1 MLIKRITLIL
11 VVSIS
16 AFIISFLLDLL
27 LSPLPSIL
35 QFIIQV
41 PILVIL
47 IEEGRRYALA
57 NEKRLGIS
65 ELEINGAFFLTA
77 PLAAFAAITLFKDI
91 DSILVKGLRQKQR
104 R

>member
-1 MLIKRITLIL
+1 MLAQRVALIL

-16 AFIISFLLDLL
+16 AFIISFLLDLV
-27 LSPLPSIL
+27 LSPLPVIL
-35 QFIIQV
+35 QFMIQI

-57 NEKRLGIS
+57 NEKRLGLGEI
-65 ELEINGAFFLTA
+65 EINGAFFFTA

-91 DSILVKGLRQKQR
+91 TRIISNGLYR
-104 R
+104 RR